1 MKNIVSVLIIPI
13 LIPLKLHGVVHKSV
27 GTNTYLKSNLI
38 LYVLGGLMVPF
49 IGIKLIEVVITMFF
63 KN

>member
-1 MKNIVSVLIIPI
+1 MKNIVSILIIPI
-13 LIPLKLHGVVHKSV
+13 LIPLKFDKSV
-27 GTNTYLKSNLI
+27 GSNAYFKSNLM

>member
-1 MKNIVSVLIIPI
+1 MKNIVSILIIPI
-13 LIPLKLHGVVHKSV
+13 LIPLKFYKSV
-27 GTNTYLKSNLI
+27 ETNTYLKSNLI

-49 IGIKLIEVVITMFF
+49 IGIKLIEVFITMFF

>member
-13 LIPLKLHGVVHKSV
+13 LIPLKFYKSV
-27 GTNTYLKSNLI
+27 GSNAYFKSNLMF
-38 LYVLGGLMVPF
+38 YVLGGLMVPF

>member
-1 MKNIVSVLIIPI
+1 MKNIVSILIIPI
-13 LIPLKLHGVVHKSV
+13 LIPLKFYKSV
-27 GTNTYLKSNLI
+27 ETNTYLKSNLI
-38 LYVLGGLMVPF
+38 LYVLGGLVVPF

>member
-1 MKNIVSVLIIPI
+1 MKNIVSILIIPI
-13 LIPLKLHGVVHKSV
+13 MIPLKFYKSV
-27 GTNTYLKSNLI
+27 ETNTYLKSNLI

>member
-1 MKNIVSVLIIPI
+1 MKNIVSILIIPI
-13 LIPLKLHGVVHKSV
+13 LIPLKFYKSV
-27 GTNTYLKSNLI
+27 ETNTYLKSNLI

>member
-1 MKNIVSVLIIPI
+1 MKNIVSILIIPI
-13 LIPLKLHGVVHKSV
+13 LIPLKLRGVGYKSV

>member
-13 LIPLKLHGVVHKSV
+13 LIPLKFYKSI